1 VIDMAEKRVE
11 EQKILK
17 ALEEIKKLF
26 ILQLRTKGVTSED
39 IAQVLGIDS
48 SGIRRMVSIRRI
60 KKTSG
65 KVS

>member
-1 VIDMAEKRVE
+1 MAEKRVE